1 MGSFL
6 MILAIDPDIVKSG
19 IAVLHDNKQIEMAML
34 NFVDTIKFIRMNAPI
49 IKCVYL
55 EAGWLNQKSSWHTAQ
70 NKSVAARIGK
80 NVGQNHAT
88 GQLLEQS
95 IIAEGVK
102 VVLVKPT
109 KTKLNAEQFMRLTK
123 IKTRTNQEMRDAAIM
138 VFGR

>member
-1 MGSFL
+1 ML
-6 MILAIDPDIVKSG
+6 VAIDPDIDKSG

-95 IIAEGVK
+95 IIAEGVN